1 MRWRLEAE
9 LLAAGDAVAGECW
22 SLLLGLCAEAA
33 GVAGDA
39 AGMPPDDAAQD
50 SARRGCRPEG
60 EASCARELHTSY
72 GELRRRRR
80 RCHDGAAKGVN
91 TDRVQSTEV
100 IR

>member
-39 AGMPPDDAAQD
+39 AGIALPSRCASHPLACI
-50 SARRGCRPEG
+50 RRTLLTEQPRICL
-60 EASCARELHTSY
+60 CARGTTGREP
-72 GELRRRRR
+72 
-80 RCHDGAAKGVN
+80 
-91 TDRVQSTEV
+91 
-100 IR
+100 